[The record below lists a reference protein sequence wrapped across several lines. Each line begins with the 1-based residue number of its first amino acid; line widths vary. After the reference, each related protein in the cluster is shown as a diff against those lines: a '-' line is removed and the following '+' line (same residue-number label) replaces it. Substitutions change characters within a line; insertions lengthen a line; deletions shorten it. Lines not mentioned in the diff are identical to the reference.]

1 MALKLVKGSN
11 PKPQPIQKT
20 KSRESYLVECLREEL
35 NDPKFTDWEKE
46 FIASVAR
53 QVDQGRQLSEKQKG
67 ILERIWD
74 K

>member
-1 MALKLVKGSN
+1 MALKLVRGSN
-11 PKPQPIQKT
+11 PAQPIQKT
-20 KSRESYLVECLREEL
+20 KSRQTYLVECLREEL

-53 QVDQGRQLSEKQKG
+53 QIDQGRQLSEKQKE